1 MAGENFP
8 RTAHIL
14 ALIGG
19 ILVVIEGLLYLA
31 VGALIGSI
39 GGGFGIAGGF
49 VAALGAIALV
59 VGLIILYGSIQLRSR
74 PASAKT
80 WGIILIVLALA
91 SYIGGGGFFL
101 GLILTL
107 IGGILAYVWVA
118 PAAAMGSPG
127 QWSQPQPGTWG
138 QPTMP
143 GGGPGTAPLAGGG
156 QRFCTSCGSP
166 VPAGAMN
173 CPKCGAPVTA

>member
-1 MAGENFP
+1 MAGENYP

-19 ILVVIEGLLYLA
+19 ILIVIDGALELGAAAIIGSLGGVYG
-31 VGALIGSI
+31 VGGALI
-39 GGGFGIAGGF
+39 
-49 VAALGAIALV
+49 AALGAIGLI
-59 VGLIILYGSIQLRSR
+59 VGLIVLYGSIQLRSK
-74 PASAKT
+74 PGSAKT
-80 WGIILIVLALA
+80 WGIILIILSLA

-107 IGGILAYVWVA
+107 IGGIMAYVWVA
-118 PAAAMGSPG
+118 PTAPMSQSG

-138 QPTMP
+138 QPTAP
-143 GGGPGTAPLAGGG
+143 AGGAGGPPLQGAG

-166 VPAGAMN
+166 VPAGAMT